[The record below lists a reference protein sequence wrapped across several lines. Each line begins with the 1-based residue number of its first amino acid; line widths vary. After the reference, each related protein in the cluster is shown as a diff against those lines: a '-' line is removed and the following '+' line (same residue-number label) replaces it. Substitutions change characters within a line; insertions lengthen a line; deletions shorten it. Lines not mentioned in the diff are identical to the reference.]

1 MKLYDEGRCTSRLK
15 EEVYSFLDIGD
26 ISGTRSD
33 HGGGVGGVGMV
44 GKRVEVVARSGRV
57 VYGKSYCT

>member
-15 EEVYSFLDIGD
+15 EEVDSFLDIGD

-33 HGGGVGGVGMV
+33 QGGGVGGAGMV